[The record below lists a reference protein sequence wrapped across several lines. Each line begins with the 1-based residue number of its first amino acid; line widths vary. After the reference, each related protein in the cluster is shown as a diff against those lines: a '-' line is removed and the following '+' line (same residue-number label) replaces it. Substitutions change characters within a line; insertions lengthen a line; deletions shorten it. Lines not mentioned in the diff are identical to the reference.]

1 MSADY
6 PTGKWYRLYI
16 EKYED
21 RVMKEF
27 QKQIMKGTTQ
37 NLEEEVN
44 RLSEQL
50 LEAHEQ
56 YTDVASRLEEILNSL
71 KSSIEKGDQLYIG
84 IVLGQSIKNIEQI
97 LYS

>member
-6 PTGKWYRLYI
+6 PIGDWYRKYI
-16 EKYED
+16 SSYDD
-21 RVMKEF
+21 RVTKEF
-27 QKQIMKGTTQ
+27 QKQIMKGTPKDSV
-37 NLEEEVN
+37 EELN
-44 RLSEQL
+44 RLSIELSQ
-50 LEAHEQ
+50 AHEK
-56 YTDVASRLEEILNSL
+56 YSYVAHALEEILNSL